1 MMRVIFIDD
10 EPNILSG
17 LRRILRPL
25 REEWDMVFVESG
37 QQALESL
44 ADAPCDVIVSDMK
57 MPGMDGAQLLSE
69 IKHLYPESIRIAL
82 SGETDSHMIYRCVQ
96 HAHQYLSKP
105 CDADT
110 LVATVKRAYALRNLM
125 KDEKLRKLVANL
137 SLLPSLPAAYE
148 SIMQELQSEDPS
160 LQKVGEIIESD
171 VAMSAKILQLVNSAF
186 FGLVR
191 HVSSPIEASK
201 FLGLDVIKSLVLT
214 TGVFSQFDESSV
226 GEARLQAIWSHAAQV
241 GMLAKQIA
249 VQQTT
254 HKLLGDYALMG
265 AMLADVGKL
274 VFAANLSEEFVRAEK
289 IAADEHRPDWEVER
303 EIIGH
308 SHMDVGAFLM
318 GLWGLPNPVVE
329 CVAFHHAPA
338 ECVEVDFSPLTAVH
352 IAHAI
357 VSADG
362 HDDLPEL
369 DRDYID
375 KMDAAE
381 RLPEWLA
388 LYQKL
393 FITDLE
399 AAANG

>member
-1 MMRVIFIDD
+1 MMRIIFVDD

-44 ADAPCDVIVSDMK
+44 DEAPCDIVVSDMK
-57 MPGMDGAQLLSE
+57 MPEMDGAQLLSE
-69 IKHLYPESIRIAL
+69 IQHRFPESIRIAL

-125 KDEKLRKLVANL
+125 KDEQLRKLVSNL
-137 SLLPSLPAAYE
+137 SSLPSLPAQYE

-160 LQKVGEIIESD
+160 LQKIGEIIESD

-214 TGVFSQFDESSV
+214 TGVFSQFDASSID
-226 GEARLQAIWSHAAQV
+226 EARLQAIWSHAAQV
-241 GMLAKQIA
+241 GILAKQIA

-265 AMLADVGKL
+265 ALLADVGTL
-274 VFAANLSEEFVRAEK
+274 VLAVNLGEELARAEK
-289 IAADEHRPDWEVER
+289 IAADDHRPDWEVER
-303 EIIGH
+303 EILGH
-308 SHMDVGAFLM
+308 SHMDVGAFLL

-329 CVAFHHAPA
+329 CVAFHHVPA
-338 ECVEVDFSPLTAVH
+338 ECVEEDFSPLTAVH
-352 IAHAI
+352 IADVI

-362 HDDLPEL
+362 HEDLPGL
-369 DRDYID
+369 DRDYIG
-375 KMDAAE
+375 KMGAAE
-381 RLPEWLA
+381 RLPEWLK

-393 FITDLE
+393 FITDVE
-399 AAANG
+399 AAVNG